1 MEKNVFKVA
10 HFLAHF
16 STFTLCNESF
26 LRLNFEWKDEFLAW
40 NSSQA
45 QGIDKLRLDV
55 GDIWIPDIEVYNLVS
70 RRGLREKEQ
79 VGLVVF

>member
-1 MEKNVFKVA
+1 M
-10 HFLAHF
+10 
-16 STFTLCNESF
+16 
-26 LRLNFEWKDEFLAW
+26 RINFEWKDEFLAW

-45 QGIDKLRLDV
+45 QGIDQLRLDV

-70 RRGLREKEQ
+70 RKRLREKEQ

>member
-1 MEKNVFKVA
+1 M
-10 HFLAHF
+10 
-16 STFTLCNESF
+16 
-26 LRLNFEWKDEFLAW
+26 AW

-70 RRGLREKEQ
+70 RKGLREKEQ

>member
-1 MEKNVFKVA
+1 M
-10 HFLAHF
+10 
-16 STFTLCNESF
+16 
-26 LRLNFEWKDEFLAW
+26 AW

-45 QGIDKLRLDV
+45 QGIDKLILDI

-70 RRGLREKEQ
+70 RKGLREKEQ